1 MGLRS
6 IGEIFCV
13 KWMCIDN
20 FEKSDDYIICLFL
33 FCISNQISSSSK
45 DKICGEN
52 PQKVHTGVFSLSWSI
67 TRCCFLG
74 WATWQNRDCKYL
86 EEIKIAFIFAE
97 QSFFSTFTKISRL
110 TSEDIQGWNKH
121 PKGITW
127 RNDFRSQFVIVIF
140 NTKSKLEKKSHA
152 KPLHCDQWEYKFIQ
166 IDIRCVHLLFLNKC
180 SRWDS
185 VWWDGSRW
193 GEAGTIFQHWRISFP
208 GFYSCIQISGLENIL
223 SQKKKEP

>member
-1 MGLRS
+1 MIIS
-6 IGEIFCV
+6 FVCSCSASAI
-13 KWMCIDN
+13 
-20 FEKSDDYIICLFL
+20 KSLLLTKMKYV
-33 FCISNQISSSSK
+33 
-45 DKICGEN
+45 CGEN

-140 NTKSKLEKKSHA
+140 NTKSKLEKNSHV
-152 KPLHCDQWEYKFIQ
+152 KPLHCDQFANKINIRLFKLISDAFIYYFWINVADEIVSDGMVVGEVKQ
-166 IDIRCVHLLFLNKC
+166 EQFFNID
-180 SRWDS
+180 
-185 VWWDGSRW
+185 
-193 GEAGTIFQHWRISFP
+193 
-208 GFYSCIQISGLENIL
+208 GFL
-223 SQKKKEP
+223 SQAFTAAFKYQGLKIYFLKRKKSPKSSCYGKLS